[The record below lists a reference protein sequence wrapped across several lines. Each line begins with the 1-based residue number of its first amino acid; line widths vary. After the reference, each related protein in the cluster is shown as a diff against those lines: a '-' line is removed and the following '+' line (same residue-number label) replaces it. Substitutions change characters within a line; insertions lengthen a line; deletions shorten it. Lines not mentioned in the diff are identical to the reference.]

1 MDHVIIINHCTGLL
15 SSAFKVFFTVKT
27 HTPMDL
33 LVLFLVANSE
43 DKIGEIEQV
52 SDFSRFRSPEI
63 EKISFSPGLIFIED
77 RSWCLALLVRP
88 QPEKCD

>member
-1 MDHVIIINHCTGLL
+1 
-15 SSAFKVFFTVKT
+15 
-27 HTPMDL
+27 MDL

-52 SDFSRFRSPEI
+52 SDFSRLGSPEI

-77 RSWCLALLVRP
+77 PAGALLMRP